1 MTKNGGMLIA
11 SALVAAVVVMAC
23 ETGTDPVGEIVA
35 VESSFEDGFDGWAER
50 ATEVMVG
57 DDDEIDWEIERSVD
71 RSFAGDVAVR
81 MFADNRTDAAR
92 LWIERSVQLATS
104 ATYDVTI
111 EFAFATADW
120 SDVNLWTVLAGA
132 VTERPD
138 GAEELTPTHRD
149 DTRAGDPPGEGFVW
163 QERSYQT
170 TVTTGV
176 DGEVWIVIGVW
187 GTSEFQR
194 TYYLDDVRVRLTPTS
209 D

>member
-1 MTKNGGMLIA
+1 MVKTSGVLTAG
-11 SALVAAVVVMAC
+11 ALVAGVGLAAC
-23 ETGTDPVGEIVA
+23 ETGTDPVGEAVQ
-35 VESSFEDGFDGWAER
+35 VESSFEDGFDGWAQR
-50 ATEVMVG
+50 AAEVVVG
-57 DDDEIDWEIERSVD
+57 DDDEIAWEIERSEE

-92 LWIERSVQLATS
+92 LWIERSVQLDS
-104 ATYDVTI
+104 NRTYDVTI

-132 VTERPD
+132 VTESPAA
-138 GAEELTPTHRD
+138 AEDLAPAHRD

-163 QERSYQT
+163 QDRSYET

-176 DGEVWIVIGVW
+176 DGEAWIVVGVW

-194 TYYLDDVRVRLTPTS
+194 TYYFDDVRVRLTPRS